1 MTSRMSTAAR
11 VYNRSPVAALTPA
24 QRARVHRIESLIRV
38 AAPALDL
45 LLFAGDRV
53 ARVAGRNQIDPEP
66 PRRTMAAGGARSHIG
81 SPPTGPPER
90 TTA

>member
-1 MTSRMSTAAR
+1 MSTGAR

-24 QRARVHRIESLIRV
+24 QRTNVRRMESLIRL

-53 ARVAGRNQIDPEP
+53 SRVVGRNEIDPEP
-66 PRRTMAAGGARSHIG
+66 PRRTMGTARARTPIG
-81 SPPTGPPER
+81 GPPER
-90 TTA
+90 TA